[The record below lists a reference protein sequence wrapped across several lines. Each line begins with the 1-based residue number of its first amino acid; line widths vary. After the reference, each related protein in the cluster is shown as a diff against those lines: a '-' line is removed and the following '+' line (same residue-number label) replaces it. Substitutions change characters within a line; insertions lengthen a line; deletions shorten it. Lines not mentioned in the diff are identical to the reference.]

1 VTVTRKVVAAVVL
14 EVGTKPEKKPPG
26 RGVQGLVEL
35 DWVTL

>member
-1 VTVTRKVVAAVVL
+1 MTVTRKVVAAVVL